1 MHTCVEEN
9 NSNRYYS
16 VEEQASESDNKWDWL
31 SSLDSDIDFDS
42 DFEMETINS
51 KIIFHY
57 FLIYSFAI
65 YFRVFLPPDTQK
77 GYITVKN
84 VIARQL

>member
-1 MHTCVEEN
+1 MHTCVEEK

-16 VEEQASESDNKWDWL
+16 VEQQVSESDNKWDWP
-31 SSLDSDIDFDS
+31 SSLDSDSDFDS

-57 FLIYSFAI
+57 FLIYSFAV
-65 YFRVFLPPDTQK
+65 YFRGFFLPLDTQK
-77 GYITVKN
+77 TMCNY
-84 VIARQL
+84 